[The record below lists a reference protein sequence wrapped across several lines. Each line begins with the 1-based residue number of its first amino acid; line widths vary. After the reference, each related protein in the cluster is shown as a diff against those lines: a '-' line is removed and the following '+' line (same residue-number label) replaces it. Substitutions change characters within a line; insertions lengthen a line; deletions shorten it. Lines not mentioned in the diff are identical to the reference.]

1 MSADATNAEVL
12 TQLTT
17 SAGQDLVRGFLRWD
31 LWTRLGWLE
40 VKRRY
45 HRTVIG
51 PFWSALSLGIFVAVF
66 SAVGSALWG
75 QKLGDYVPFLA
86 TGMVVWVMISNLINE
101 AGTLFVAGAGIFRQT
116 RFDYS
121 VLVYALVWRNFI
133 VFLHNLLVYVF
144 AVLIFAPHL
153 LSPVVLLVFVGL
165 ALLLLNLSWLGLLL
179 ASFCLRFRDMQQL
192 ITSLVQIA
200 MFVTP
205 VFWPPDS
212 LQGIHR
218 LLFVELNPL
227 FHVIEIVRAPLIGQ
241 VPEFQSYEVSVL
253 VAVVG
258 WLVTYLAF
266 SRFRRRLPY
275 WS

>member
-1 MSADATNAEVL
+1 MTANVTKAEAL
-12 TQLTT
+12 TPLTT

-40 VKRRY
+40 IKRRY

-75 QKLGDYVPFLA
+75 QKLGDYIPFLA
-86 TGMVVWVMISNLINE
+86 TGMVVWIMISNVVGE

-121 VLVYALVWRNFI
+121 ILVYALVWRNFI

-144 AVLIFAPHL
+144 AILIFAPHL
-153 LSPVVLLVFVGL
+153 ISPVLVLAFVGL
-165 ALLLLNLSWLGLLL
+165 PLLLVNLAWIGLLL

-192 ITSLVQIA
+192 ISSLIQIC

-205 VFWPPDS
+205 IFWPPDS
-212 LQGIHR
+212 LQGYHR

-227 FHVIEIVRAPLIGQ
+227 YHMIDIVRSPLIGK
-241 VPEFQSYEVSVL
+241 VPEIRSYEVAVL
-253 VAVVG
+253 VAILG
-258 WLVTYLAF
+258 WIVTYLAF

>member
-1 MSADATNAEVL
+1 MTANAIEAEVL
-12 TQLTT
+12 TPLTT
-17 SAGQDLVRGFLRWD
+17 TAGQDLIRGFLRWD
-31 LWTRLGWLE
+31 LWSRLGWLE

-86 TGMVVWVMISNLINE
+86 AGMVVWIMISNLVGE

-121 VLVYALVWRNFI
+121 ILVYALVWRNFI

-144 AVLIFAPHL
+144 AIVIFAPHL
-153 LSPVVLLVFVGL
+153 LSPVLFLVFIGL
-165 ALLLLNLSWLGLLL
+165 ALLLVNLAWIGLLL

-192 ITSLVQIA
+192 ITSLIQIC

-205 VFWPPDS
+205 IFWPPDS
-212 LQGIHR
+212 LRGAHR
-218 LLFVELNPL
+218 LVFVDFNPL
-227 FHVIEIVRAPLIGQ
+227 YHMIDIVRSPLIGN
-241 VPEFQSYEVSVL
+241 VPEIQSYGVAAL
-253 VAVVG
+253 VAVIG
-258 WLVTYLAF
+258 WFVTYLAF

>member
-1 MSADATNAEVL
+1 MTADAIEAEVL
-12 TQLTT
+12 TRLTT
-17 SAGQDLVRGFLRWD
+17 SAGQDLVRGLRRWD

-40 VKRRY
+40 IKRRY
-45 HRTVIG
+45 HRTAIG
-51 PFWSALSLGIFVAVF
+51 PFWSAVSLGIFVAVF

-86 TGMVVWVMISNLINE
+86 TGMVVWIMISNLVSE

-121 VLVYALVWRNFI
+121 ILVYALVWRNFI

-144 AVLIFAPHL
+144 AIVIFAPHL
-153 LSPVVLLVFVGL
+153 ISPVIVLAFVGL
-165 ALLLLNLSWLGLLL
+165 ALLLVNLCWLGLLL

-192 ITSLVQIA
+192 ITSLIQIC

-205 VFWPPDS
+205 IFWPPDS
-212 LQGIHR
+212 LHGYHR

-227 FHVIEIVRAPLIGQ
+227 YHMIDIVRSPLIGE
-241 VPEFQSYEVSVL
+241 VPEMRSYGVAIL
-253 VAVVG
+253 VAIIG
-258 WLVTYLAF
+258 WFITYLAF

>member
-1 MSADATNAEVL
+1 MTADAIETEGL
-12 TQLTT
+12 TRLTT
-17 SAGQDLVRGFLRWD
+17 SAGQDLVRGLWRWD
-31 LWTRLGWLE
+31 LWSRLGWLE
-40 VKRRY
+40 IKRRY

-51 PFWSALSLGIFVAVF
+51 PFWSAVSLGIFVAVF

-86 TGMVVWVMISNLINE
+86 TGMVVWIMISNLVSE

-121 VLVYALVWRNFI
+121 ILVYALVWRNFI

-153 LSPVVLLVFVGL
+153 ISPVIVLAFVGL
-165 ALLLLNLSWLGLLL
+165 ALLLANLAWLGLLL

-192 ITSLVQIA
+192 ITSLIQIA

-212 LQGIHR
+212 LHGMHR
-218 LLFVELNPL
+218 LFFVELNPL
-227 FHVIEIVRAPLIGQ
+227 YHMIDIVRAPLIGQ
-241 VPEFQSYEVSVL
+241 VPEIQSYEVAVL

-258 WLVTYLAF
+258 WFITYLAF

>member
-1 MSADATNAEVL
+1 MTANAVDAEVL
-12 TQLTT
+12 TRLTT
-17 SAGQDLVRGFLRWD
+17 SAGQDLVRGFRRWD

-45 HRTVIG
+45 RRTVIG

-86 TGMVVWVMISNLINE
+86 TGMVVWIMISSLVSE

-121 VLVYALVWRNFI
+121 ILVYALVWRNFI

-144 AVLIFAPHL
+144 AILIFAPHL
-153 LSPVVLLVFVGL
+153 LSPALVLVFPGL
-165 ALLLLNLSWLGLLL
+165 ALLLVNLAWLGLLL

-192 ITSLVQIA
+192 ITSLIQIA

-205 VFWPPDS
+205 IFWPPDS
-212 LQGIHR
+212 LQGAHR
-218 LLFVELNPL
+218 LVFVELNPL
-227 FHVIEIVRAPLIGQ
+227 YHMIDVVRAPLIGK
-241 VPEFQSYEVSVL
+241 VPGIQSYEVSVL
-253 VAVVG
+253 VAVIG
-258 WLVTYLAF
+258 WLITYLAF

>member
-1 MSADATNAEVL
+1 MTADATQPEVMRR
-12 TQLTT
+12 LTT

-31 LWTRLGWLE
+31 LWSRLGWLE
-40 VKRRY
+40 IKRRY

-86 TGMVVWVMISNLINE
+86 TGMVVWIMISNLVSE

-121 VLVYALVWRNFI
+121 ILVYALVWRNCI

-144 AVLIFAPHL
+144 VVIIFAPHL
-153 LSPVVLLVFVGL
+153 LGPVILLAFVGL
-165 ALLLLNLSWLGLLL
+165 ALLLVNLAWLGLLL

-192 ITSLVQIA
+192 ITSLIQIC

-205 VFWPPDS
+205 IFWPPDS
-212 LQGIHR
+212 LQGTHH
-218 LLFVELNPL
+218 LLFVEFNPL
-227 FHVIEIVRAPLIGQ
+227 YHMMDIVRSPLIGK
-241 VPEFQSYEVSVL
+241 VPEMQSYGVAIL
-253 VAVVG
+253 VAILG
-258 WLVTYLAF
+258 WLVTYVAF